1 MAKVKLDLSFMNEVT
16 NKIYQPLYDNTN
28 RYLVLWGG
36 GSSGKSY
43 FAAEKIIYRMMVE
56 TPHKILCV
64 RKVGKTLRDSMFAE
78 LKRVCHEWGV
88 AKLFKF
94 PKGVTSE
101 LYIQCR
107 ANGNEIIFVGLDD
120 VEKIKSIVGI
130 TSMWIEEP
138 TELSLEEFS
147 QLDIRMRGET
157 KNYKQIILTFNPIYI
172 THWLK
177 GEFFNLEH
185 PKANTTSCHSTYHNN
200 KFLDDASREVLE
212 GFKLTDPYY
221 YAVYCLGQWGI
232 LGKTIFDSQKVT
244 ERLVYLQYRKPL
256 KEGFFAYEYEN
267 EKIIDKTIK
276 WIDEAGGYIRIY
288 EDKKQGYPY
297 VIGGDTAGE
306 GSDYFTGHVV
316 NNVSSMQCAVL
327 RQQFDEDLY
336 AKQMYCLGKYYN
348 EALIGIETNFS
359 TYPVKELTRLG
370 YYRQFVREIEDKIT
384 KKRRASYGFNTNK
397 LSRPVII
404 SNLVQLVR
412 EYPELFNDIPTL
424 EEMLTFV
431 RNENGKAEAQDG
443 KTDDL
448 IMGLAIAYYCQDQQD
463 RTAVIDSKEKA
474 WDWSAPTES
483 ADAWRGGTP
492 DKSYINFGS

>member
-1 MAKVKLDLSFMNEVT
+1 
-16 NKIYQPLYDNTN
+16 
-28 RYLVLWGG
+28 
-36 GSSGKSY
+36 
-43 FAAEKIIYRMMVE
+43 MVQQS
-56 TPHKILCV
+56 T
-64 RKVGKTLRDSMFAE
+64 
-78 LKRVCHEWGV
+78 
-88 AKLFKF
+88 
-94 PKGVTSE
+94 
-101 LYIQCR
+101 
-107 ANGNEIIFVGLDD
+107 D
-120 VEKIKSIVGI
+120 VEKMKSIVGI
-130 TSMWIEEP
+130 TSMWIEEV
-138 TELSLEEFS
+138 TELDAEEYR
-147 QLDIRMRGET
+147 QLDLRMRGET
-157 KNYKQIILTFNPIYI
+157 KNYKQMILSFNPIYV

-177 GEFFNLEH
+177 GEFFNLEK
-185 PKANTTSCHSTYHNN
+185 PKANATTCHSTYKNN
-200 KFLDDASREVLE
+200 KFLDADNIAVLE
-212 GFKLTDPYY
+212 SFKESDPYY
-221 YAVYCLGQWGI
+221 YQVYAQGNWGV
-232 LGKTIFDSQKVT
+232 LGKTIFDAQKVT
-244 ERLVYLQYRKPL
+244 DRLMYLRNRKPL

-288 EDKKQGYPY
+288 EDVKQGYPY
-297 VIGGDTAGE
+297 VLGGDTAGE
-306 GSDYFTGHVV
+306 GSDYFTGHIV
-316 NNVSSMQCAVL
+316 NNVTSMQCAVL

-384 KKRRASYGFNTNK
+384 RKRRASYGFNTNK

-463 RTAVIDSKEKA
+463 RTAAVEGKEKV
-474 WDWSAPTES
+474 WDWSAPDEP
-483 ADAWRGGTP
+483 ADAWRGGSP
-492 DKSYINFGS
+492 SKSYINYGG

>member
-1 MAKVKLDLSFMNEVT
+1 
-16 NKIYQPLYDNTN
+16 
-28 RYLVLWGG
+28 
-36 GSSGKSY
+36 
-43 FAAEKIIYRMMVE
+43 
-56 TPHKILCV
+56 
-64 RKVGKTLRDSMFAE
+64 
-78 LKRVCHEWGV
+78 
-88 AKLFKF
+88 
-94 PKGVTSE
+94 
-101 LYIQCR
+101 
-107 ANGNEIIFVGLDD
+107 
-120 VEKIKSIVGI
+120 
-130 TSMWIEEP
+130 
-138 TELSLEEFS
+138 
-147 QLDIRMRGET
+147 
-157 KNYKQIILTFNPIYI
+157 
-172 THWLK
+172 
-177 GEFFNLEH
+177 
-185 PKANTTSCHSTYHNN
+185 
-200 KFLDDASREVLE
+200 LE

-221 YAVYCLGQWGI
+221 YSVYCLGQWGI
-232 LGKTIFDSQKVT
+232 LGKTIFDAEKVT
-244 ERLVYLQYRKPL
+244 ERLVYLQHRKPL

-267 EKIIDKTIK
+267 EKILDKTIK

-288 EDKKQGYPY
+288 EDVKAGYPY

-336 AKQMYCLGKYYN
+336 AKQMYCLGRYYN
-348 EALIGIETNFS
+348 EALISIETNFS

-397 LSRPVII
+397 LTRPVII

-463 RTAVIDSKEKA
+463 RTATLAGKEKV
-474 WDWSAPTES
+474 WDWSAPPEE
-483 ADAWRGGTP
+483 ADTWRGGKP
-492 DKSYINFGS
+492 DKSYVNYGG

>member
-1 MAKVKLDLSFMNEVT
+1 MAKPKLDFSFIPNVT
-16 NKIYQPLYDNTN
+16 NPIYYPLYFDES

-43 FAAEKIIYRMMVE
+43 FAAEKIIDRVVE
-56 TPHKILCV
+56 ERPHKILCV
-64 RKVGKTLRDSMFAE
+64 RKVGKTIRESQFAE
-78 LKRVCHEWGV
+78 LKRVVYDWGLE
-88 AKLFKF
+88 KLFKF
-94 PKGVTSE
+94 PKGATSE
-101 LYIQCR
+101 LYIQC
-107 ANGNEIIFVGLDD
+107 ALNGNEVIFTGLDD
-120 VEKIKSIVGI
+120 VEKMKSIVGI

-138 TELSLEEFS
+138 TELEAEDLR
-147 QLDIRMRGET
+147 QLDIRMRGQT
-157 KNYKQIILTFNPIYI
+157 KHYKQIILTFNPIYI

-177 GEFFNLEH
+177 SEFFNREN
-185 PKANTTSCHSTYHNN
+185 PKANATTCHSTYKNN
-200 KFLDDASREVLE
+200 KFLDEASIEVLE

-221 YAVYCLGQWGI
+221 YSVYCLGQWGI
-232 LGKTIFDSQKVT
+232 LGKTIFDAEKVT
-244 ERLVYLQYRKPL
+244 ERLTYLQHRKPL
-256 KEGFFAYEYEN
+256 KEGFFTYEYEH

-288 EDKKQGYPY
+288 EDVKDGYPY
-297 VIGGDTAGE
+297 VMGGDTAGE

-370 YYRQFVREIEDKIT
+370 YYRQFMREIEDKIT

-463 RTAVIDSKEKA
+463 REPAATEGDKI
-474 WDWSAPTES
+474 WDWSAPKEQ
-483 ADAWRGGTP
+483 ADTWRGSAP
-492 DKSYINFGS
+492 DKSYINYGS